1 MWLRPDAFSSG
12 EDFSPKPLRTI
23 GCPRN
28 EQEKTAVA
36 GFCMFGRCRICVY
49 VVRASRR
56 GRRNQAA
63 GTFDGME
70 TGNGGRGYRRWGRT
84 VLVRCGGARGRL
96 RKSDCDGD
104 RCAENCGAE
113 G

>member
-12 EDFSPKPLRTI
+12 EDFSPKPLRTF

-36 GFCMFGRCRICVY
+36 GFCMFGGCIGVY
-49 VVRASRR
+49 VVRASQCRH
-56 GRRNQAA
+56 GNQAA
-63 GTFDGME
+63 GAFDGME

-84 VLVRCGGARGRL
+84 VLVRRGGTRGRF
-96 RKSDCDGD
+96 RKSDCDGN

-113 G
+113 V